1 MLEYLAQV
9 PLFEGLSQKQL
20 QDLLHISQKKQ
31 YAPGNDVFY
40 EGDFADGLY
49 IIISGRIKVFKLSL
63 EGKEQVLHIF
73 GPGEPIGE
81 AAVFAGETFPA
92 NAQAIEKSEL
102 LFFSRQSLL
111 DLFNSDPS
119 LPMKM
124 LAILSKR
131 LRSFTSIIEDL
142 SLKEI
147 PQRLA
152 SYFLQQYELQKN
164 SQVITLEVSKG
175 LLAKIL
181 GTSQETLSRTL
192 NKMTEQGLIEVNKR
206 QISLLDEEALESL
219 SLGER
224 EL

>member
-9 PLFEGLSQKQL
+9 PLFEGLTQRQL
-20 QDLLHISQKKQ
+20 QDLLYISQKKQ

-124 LAILSKR
+124 LGILSKR